1 MSPNDSGKYTFDRV
15 EHMSIPAEPNRE
27 LEVAERAFELARGVG
42 LGADEA
48 GEVRLAV
55 IEAVIN
61 AIEHGRNEQGRVQV
75 SFSTAASSPARL
87 AVTVGDS
94 GHGFDPSR
102 VAAPNIAEKIG
113 TTQRKRGWGLKL
125 MRSLMD
131 EVIVDSGAGG
141 TRVTLIKQA
150 KVPPGAG

>member
-1 MSPNDSGKYTFDRV
+1 MSLNDSKKYTFDRV
-15 EHMSIPAEPNRE
+15 ERMSIPAEADRE
-27 LEVAERAFELARGVG
+27 LEVADRAFELARDVG
-42 LGADEA
+42 LSKNEA
-48 GEVRLAV
+48 NEVRLAV

-61 AIEHGRNEQGRVQV
+61 AIEHGHSDQSRIHV
-75 SFSTAASSPARL
+75 SFSTGSSPARL

-94 GHGFDPSR
+94 GGGFDPSL

-113 TTQRKRGWGLKL
+113 TKQRKRGWGLKL

-131 EVIVDSGAGG
+131 EVIVDSSPMG

-150 KVPPGAG
+150 KVLPPLG

>member
-1 MSPNDSGKYTFDRV
+1 MSPNDAGEYTFDRV

-48 GEVRLAV
+48 DEVRLAV

-75 SFSTAASSPARL
+75 SFSTGSRPARL

-94 GHGFDPSR
+94 GRGFDPSR

-113 TTQRKRGWGLKL
+113 TNQRKRGWGLKL

-131 EVIVDSGAGG
+131 EVIVDSSAKG

-150 KVPPGAG
+150 KVLPGLG

>member
-1 MSPNDSGKYTFDRV
+1 MSLNDSRNYTFDRV
-15 EHMSIPAEPNRE
+15 ERMSIPAEPNRE
-27 LEVAERAFELARGVG
+27 LEVAQRAFELARDVG
-42 LGADEA
+42 LSADEA
-48 GEVRLAV
+48 DEVRLAV

-61 AIEHGRNEQGRVQV
+61 AIEHGRSDQGRVQV
-75 SFSTAASSPARL
+75 SFSTGIRPSRM

-94 GHGFDPSR
+94 GRGFDPSR

-113 TTQRKRGWGLKL
+113 TKQRKRGWGLKL

-131 EVIVDSGAGG
+131 EVIFDSSAEG

-150 KVPPGAG
+150 KVLPGLG